1 MNNFSFY
8 NPVKIHFGKAQITE
22 KLPKEIGT
30 YNKIMLCFGGGS
42 IKSNGVYNQVIEA
55 LNGKSFVEFSGI
67 EPNPDYETLM
77 KAVELAK
84 NESVDFILAVG
95 GGSVIDGVKFIAAA
109 VFYNH
114 GEPWEILSKRAKIT
128 KALPFGAVLTL
139 PATGSEMNSNA
150 VISRRETNEKLDFSN
165 RNSFPVFS
173 ILDPETMYSLPD
185 TQISNGIVDSFV
197 HVTEQYLTY
206 PVNAPIQDRFAE
218 SILRTLIEEGPKL
231 LKNRNDYESN
241 ANLMW
246 ASTMALNGL
255 LRCGVPE
262 DWSTHMIGHELTAL
276 FGIDH
281 AKTLAIVLPGVLTIL
296 QDPKKQKLLQYG
308 NRVWNINGNEAD
320 SIEEIIDVTEGFFQR
335 LGIRTRLRDY
345 KISQN
350 DIDVICKRLEDRGYV
365 ELGENKNVS
374 PDMVRKILES
384 RL

>member
-1 MNNFSFY
+1 MNNFSFH
-8 NPVKIHFGKAQITE
+8 NPVKIHFGKSQITE
-22 KLPKEIGT
+22 KLSREVEA
-30 YNKIMLCFGGGS
+30 YSKIMLCYGGGS
-42 IKSNGVYNQVIEA
+42 IKKNGIYNQVIEA
-55 LNGKSFVEFSGI
+55 LNDKTIIEFGGI
-67 EPNPDYETLM
+67 EANPDYETLM
-77 KAVELAK
+77 KAVDKARI
-84 NESVDFILAVG
+84 ESVDFILAVG

-109 VFYNH
+109 VFYDE
-114 GEPWEILSKRAKIT
+114 GDPWEILSKRAKFT
-128 KALPFGAVLTL
+128 KALPFGTVLTL

-173 ILDPETMYSLPD
+173 ILDPETMYSLPN

-206 PVNAPIQDRFAE
+206 PVNAPLQDRFAE

-281 AKTLAIVLPGVLTIL
+281 AKTLAIVLPGVLTIM
-296 QDPKKQKLLQYG
+296 QDQKKQKLLQYG
-308 NRVWNINGNEAD
+308 NRVWNINGNETD
-320 SIEEIIDVTEGFFQR
+320 SIEEIIDVTEGFFHR
-335 LGIRTRLRDY
+335 MGIRTRLRDY
-345 KISQN
+345 KITET
-350 DIDVICKRLEDRGYV
+350 DIDNICNRLEERGYT
-365 ELGENKNVS
+365 ELGENKNISTQIVK
-374 PDMVRKILES
+374 KILES

>member
-1 MNNFSFY
+1 MNNFSFH
-8 NPVKIHFGKAQITE
+8 NPVKIHFGKSQITE
-22 KLPKEIGT
+22 KLSHEVEA
-30 YNKIMLCFGGGS
+30 YSKIMLCYGGGS
-42 IKSNGVYNQVIEA
+42 IKNNGIYNKVIDALKTKDILEFGGIEA
-55 LNGKSFVEFSGI
+55 
-67 EPNPDYETLM
+67 NPDYETLM
-77 KAVELAK
+77 KAVELAR

-109 VFYNH
+109 TYYND
-114 GEPWEILSKRAKIT
+114 GDPWEILSKRVKFAKT
-128 KALPFGAVLTL
+128 LPFGTVLTL

-150 VISRRETNEKLDFSN
+150 VISRKSTNEKLDFSN
-165 RNSFPVFS
+165 PNSFPVFS

-185 TQISNGIVDSFV
+185 TQISNGIIDAFV
-197 HVTEQYLTY
+197 HVIEQYLTY

-231 LKNRNDYESN
+231 LKNRNDYDTN

-262 DWSTHMIGHELTAL
+262 DWSTHMIGHEMTAL

-281 AKTLAIVLPGVLTIL
+281 AKTLAIVLPGVLNVL
-296 QDPKKQKLLQYG
+296 QDVKKQKLLQYG
-308 NRVWNINGNEAD
+308 VTVWNINGNDEN

-335 LGIRTRLRDY
+335 LGVRTRLKDY
-345 KISQN
+345 KIN
-350 DIDVICKRLEDRGYV
+350 VHDINKICKRLEDRGYV
-365 ELGENKNVS
+365 ELGENKNIS
-374 PDMVRKILES
+374 PDLVRKILES